1 MRYLVKIVCCFFIFS
16 LTTAGVSAQAIRDE
30 MGGADVAD
38 LPPVKIAIFSSGLAY
53 FEHSGNV
60 SGPVVVNLPF
70 KPNAVN
76 DALMSLVLTDPA
88 STNPF
93 VSYQSEQTLFQ
104 TLRSLKIDLSDNPGL
119 SNMLDRLRGAEVEI
133 TAPSPV
139 SGRIVGVETQSVFRS
154 GNPMLGETFDHRLSL
169 LTDKGLQRFN
179 LNEINSLN
187 FKDPAINADFQRA
200 LDLIL
205 QSRNSNTRD
214 LSVHLPGRGSRKVV
228 LSYVIPAPVWKVS
241 YRLDLGND
249 PSKALFQGWAVV
261 DNDGDSDWKNVQ
273 LSLVSGRPASFI
285 QNLYPPYYVARPV
298 LPLSIAGVAS
308 GESHDAGYT
317 SLKFAAEA
325 EMASAASVPPM
336 PPMRAP
342 VPMTALETNRDMDER
357 ARASSVTGGVLE
369 TAAGAAAGDQFEFT
383 VKNPVNLDRR
393 MSAMLPLT
401 EAVITARKLLV
412 FSGGSS
418 GVNRHPRL
426 GAELT
431 NTSSMK
437 IPAGPI
443 TVYDGGT
450 YAGDALIEFW
460 NENEKRIISYGED
473 LSVTGTVADS
483 GARTMVSVTVS
494 GGVMTLNRSQDF
506 TKTYTFKNNGAQ
518 TKALVVE
525 HPKTVNTTLETPTAN
540 EETPTHYRF
549 NVTLA
554 ASGETSLR
562 VREVRPLTERI
573 TLLQTNQ
580 NTFLSYTTNQEI
592 PERVR
597 TALQRAVTLRT
608 AVSAAET
615 EVTRAEGRRTSLLAE
630 QDRIRKNIEAAG
642 NQSTQGQEYLR
653 RLQSLDNDIDNM
665 APELERLRAA
675 VVNAQKAYEDYLNGL
690 NL

>member
-1 MRYLVKIVCCFFIFS
+1 
-16 LTTAGVSAQAIRDE
+16 
-30 MGGADVAD
+30 
-38 LPPVKIAIFSSGLAY
+38 
-53 FEHSGNV
+53 
-60 SGPVVVNLPF
+60 
-70 KPNAVN
+70 
-76 DALMSLVLTDPA
+76 
-88 STNPF
+88 
-93 VSYQSEQTLFQ
+93 
-104 TLRSLKIDLSDNPGL
+104 
-119 SNMLDRLRGAEVEI
+119 
-133 TAPSPV
+133 
-139 SGRIVGVETQSVFRS
+139 
-154 GNPMLGETFDHRLSL
+154 MLGETFDHRLSL
-169 LTDKGLQRFN
+169 LTERGLQRFK

-205 QSRNSNTRD
+205 LSRNSDTRD
-214 LSVHLPGRGSRKVV
+214 LSVHLPGRGSRRVV

-241 YRLDLGND
+241 YRLDLGTD

-261 DNDGDSDWKNVQ
+261 DNDGDSDWKNVE
-273 LSLVSGRPASFI
+273 LSLVAGRPAAFI
-285 QNLYPPYYVARPV
+285 QNLYPPYYVSRPV
-298 LPLSIAGVAS
+298 LPLAGVGAAP

-317 SLKFAAEA
+317 VLQFAG
-325 EMASAASVPPM
+325 SAADSAMPPM
-336 PPMRAP
+336 PPKAMPSPSLAREPEMAFA
-342 VPMTALETNRDMDER
+342 TEER
-357 ARASSVTGGVLE
+357 ARASVTGGVVE
-369 TAAGAAAGDQFEFT
+369 TAAGAVAGDQFEFT
-383 VKNPVNLDRR
+383 VRNPVNLDRR

-412 FSGGSS
+412 FSGTS
-418 GVNRHPRL
+418 GGNRHPRL

-431 NTSSMK
+431 NTSGMK

-483 GARTMVSVTVS
+483 GARTMVSVTIS

-506 TKTYTFKNNGAQ
+506 TKTYTFKNNGTQ

-525 HPKTVNTTLETPTAN
+525 HPKTANTTLESPSAD
-540 EETPTHYRF
+540 EETPAHYRF
-549 NVTLA
+549 NVNLPA
-554 ASGETSLR
+554 GETSLR
-562 VREVRPLTERI
+562 VRETRPLTERI
-573 TLLQTNQ
+573 ALLQTRQ
-580 NTFLSYTTNQEI
+580 DAFLSYTSNQEI

-608 AVSAAET
+608 AVGAAET
-615 EVTRAEGRRTSLLAE
+615 EVTRAENRRTSLLAE

-642 NQSTQGQEYLR
+642 NQSPQGQEYLR

-665 APELERLRAA
+665 TPELERLRTA